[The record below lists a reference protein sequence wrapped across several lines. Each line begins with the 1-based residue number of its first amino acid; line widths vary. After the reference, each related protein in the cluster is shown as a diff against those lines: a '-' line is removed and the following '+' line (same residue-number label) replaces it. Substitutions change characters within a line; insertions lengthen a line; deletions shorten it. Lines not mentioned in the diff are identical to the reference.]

1 MTDVAV
7 NRERTNYETHDKTHR
22 AIHRA
27 NTGGSDP
34 TKCFRGRQAR
44 ENMGSLPPVA
54 VFCPRTTEGVLK
66 PACSCEHDG

>member
-7 NRERTNYETHDKTHR
+7 NREGTNYETHDKTHG

-34 TKCFRGRQAR
+34 RNVFGAARHAKTWGRSRPWQCFVR
-44 ENMGSLPPVA
+44 
-54 VFCPRTTEGVLK
+54 VLQRV
-66 PACSCEHDG
+66 S